1 MRTIVRR
8 ILESLCAVV
17 LAVMMISA
25 AEGFVGVDV
34 ARVLLGTKPSEAEVS
49 ALRHQLGLDKRLPER
64 VFVRVARAAVGDL
77 GQSYVYHRPV
87 GGLLLDAAANSAR
100 LLIPSL
106 VFGSAVGILLGIAA
120 AYYSGKVLRSL
131 LVIVSS
137 VALLPSLIVGTLV
150 VYGLGYRLNLI
161 TPSFPAAVAV
171 LSLVPLA
178 VTALATYNE
187 YVRILGSDYTR
198 AGRSLGVPEWQIV
211 FRFSPRV
218 AVVGL
223 ISNITY
229 VALYLLTATV
239 FVEIAFALPGLGNLL
254 LAATDR
260 FDFPV
265 ITGVSLAVVCFF
277 GLMNT
282 LTGIALYA
290 ADPRTR

>member
-8 ILESLCAVV
+8 ILESICAVA

-34 ARVLLGTKPSEAEVS
+34 ARVLLGTKPNEAEVS

-64 VFVRVARAAVGDL
+64 VLVRAARVAAGDL

-87 GGLLLDAAANSAR
+87 GGLLLDAVANSAR

-106 VFGSAVGILLGIAA
+106 ALGSAVGIMLGIAA
-120 AYYSGKVLRSL
+120 AYYSGKAVRSL

-137 VALLPSLIVGTLV
+137 VALLPSLVVGTLV

-171 LSLVPLA
+171 LALVPLA

-198 AGRSLGVPEWQIV
+198 AGRSFGVPEWQIV

-218 AVVGL
+218 AVIGL
-223 ISNITY
+223 LSNITY
-229 VALYLLTATV
+229 VAMYLLTATV

-282 LTGIALYA
+282 LTGVALYA